1 MLLGDFCTSEQTN
14 YITLKLFMAAKTTVT
29 TEKNPHFPL
38 LFGRRNYMIMLIG
51 IGLIGLGFL
60 LMTGHDANTKPDGTF
75 DPNYFNEAIFSWRR
89 IRLAPMLI
97 IAGFATQVYAIL
109 SPKK

>member
-1 MLLGDFCTSEQTN
+1 MSIKTN
-14 YITLKLFMAAKTTVT
+14 LH
-29 TEKNPHFPL
+29 TEKETAFPL

-60 LMTGHDANTKPDGTF
+60 LMTGHDANTRPDGTF
-75 DPNYFNEAIFSWRR
+75 DPNYFNEDIFNWRR